1 MNTIFNILDY
11 GAIGD
16 GKTINT
22 SSIQKALD
30 EASLCEGKVVF
41 PPGKYLTGS
50 LKIKGKGV
58 TIEGS
63 ASWSYRG
70 LGGSILTLI
79 NDDNDYLLD
88 ITGSFGCSILNMN
101 LTMNINTNKIIHGIK
116 LYWDKYNGG
125 SEEDTPKIDGCKIS
139 NFTGDG
145 IHFKHVWCFSV
156 RHSMLAYNKGNGIY
170 IDGWDGFILDNWF
183 SYNEGYGLLGGD
195 VLASI
200 SATGNRVEWNKLGGF
215 KIPFGDSFNITGN
228 FFDRGEGPAI
238 TLGGE
243 KGVSLA
249 TITSNIFRRP
259 GASKNLI
266 DEYDSSHLRI
276 TNSTNITV
284 TSNTMR
290 VGRNDGGGGILSPN
304 YGFVIRNCNNCIIT
318 NNTMEKGVLKELLV
332 LENNTNCI
340 IENNIGSITDES
352 YTTGSSLLN

>member
-16 GKTINT
+16 GKTNNT
-22 SSIQKALD
+22 LAVQKALD
-30 EASLCEGKVVF
+30 EASLCQGKIIV
-41 PPGKYLTGS
+41 PPGNYLTGS
-50 LKIKGKGV
+50 LKLKGKGV

-70 LGGSILTLI
+70 VGGSILTLV
-79 NDDNDYLLD
+79 DDSNDYLLD
-88 ITGSFGCSILNMN
+88 ITGSFGCSIINLN
-101 LTMNINTNKIIHGIK
+101 LTMNINTNKVIHGIK

-125 SEEDTPKIDGCKIS
+125 SEEDTPKIDGCKIC

-183 SYNEGYGLLGGD
+183 SYNEGYGLLGGE

-200 SATGNRVEWNKLGGF
+200 SLTGNRVEWNRLGGF

-228 FFDRGEGPAI
+228 FFDRGSGPALD
-238 TLGGE
+238 LGSE
-243 KGVSLA
+243 NSVSLS

-259 GASKNLI
+259 GASI
-266 DEYDSSHLRI
+266 DGFNSSHIRL
-276 TNSTNITV
+276 TNCSNITI

-290 VGRNDGGGGILSPN
+290 VGRNDGGGGNLSPN
-304 YGFVIRNCNNCIIT
+304 YGFIIRKSNNCIIT
-318 NNTMEKGVLKELLV
+318 NNTLEKGALKDLFI
-332 LENNTNCI
+332 LEDNTNCI
-340 IENNIGSITDES
+340 IEHNIGSITDES
-352 YTTGSSLLN
+352 YSTGSELLN